1 MRPSGSIGLVMK
13 LLSLVFAIGCAA
25 RVGSPGDNRVITGEW
40 GGLHAGLTL
49 SDSGGSI
56 QYDCAHG
63 TISGRLKLSDGTF
76 SVAGFHFR
84 EHPGPVRIGEPTDS
98 VSAVYYG
105 QVRGDQMTLRVIANA
120 DTLGPF
126 SIRRGAAATI
136 MRCLYKMLD

>member
-1 MRPSGSIGLVMK
+1 VTK
-13 LLSLVFAIGCAA
+13 LLSLGFAIGCAA
-25 RVGSPGDNRVITGEW
+25 CVASFGDNRVITGEW

-63 TISGRLKLSDGTF
+63 KISGQVKLSGGNF

-84 EHPGPVRIGEPTDS
+84 EHGGPVRIGEPTDS
-98 VSAVYYG
+98 VAAIYYG
-105 QVRGDQMTLRVIANA
+105 QVRGDQMTLRVIAST

-126 SIRRGAAATI
+126 SIRHAAAPTI
-136 MRCLYKMLD
+136 MRCL